1 MTISRVLCDPTILPG
16 VIFIV
21 ISIPLLRGKIP
32 MNQWYGFRIE
42 KAFVSKENWYA
53 INKYGAK
60 QLILWSV
67 LLILVG
73 IIFLFV
79 PTDPL
84 LRGIPL
90 VVIVLIAIVRTLLY
104 ARTLPEH

>member
-1 MTISRVLCDPTILPG
+1 
-16 VIFIV
+16 
-21 ISIPLLRGKIP
+21 